1 LVTNISNGE
10 SVIFLNFTSFLKVDL
25 TTTTANPKHI
35 MTEEV
40 INQEIIKGKTIIET
54 KEIKILIE
62 NNKTLESTQII
73 KGKKNMIQNMEN
85 IIMMIM
91 MMMNNLVI

>member
-1 LVTNISNGE
+1 
-10 SVIFLNFTSFLKVDL
+10 
-25 TTTTANPKHI
+25 

>member
-1 LVTNISNGE
+1 MVTNISNGE

-54 KEIKILIE
+54 KEIKILTE
-62 NNKTLESTQII
+62 NNKTESTQII